1 MIQQSLENINN
12 IIEQSTAQIQEFITW
27 VSINKNALYIIILVT
42 AISIILL
49 IIGYIIK
56 SLKRK
61 WNIFFYI
68 CIFTLM
74 VLGGFW
80 AFLFP
85 IAINSGFNK
94 DDDGPVLRQ
103 LLIYVTG
110 GILAAITLGE
120 THRKNTQEKQKN
132 NRDHERQVH
141 AERRSR
147 YTQAVA
153 QLASIQA
160 PIRMGGV
167 YTLVGLADEWLAD
180 ESLNGAERYK
190 EGQIIIN
197 NLCAYIRSPFP
208 LSEQY
213 DKLKLTYKEY
223 KKNQDTKKPI
233 YPRKKFMKYQ
243 ALFREEREVRIAIL
257 EEITNRL
264 GEITT
269 MIFKKGTKI
278 KPGDWSCFDY
288 DFRNSIF
295 FYDVICKDIIFLF
308 SCSFSGSMFLEKAF
322 FANTEFNYKSDFA
335 ETNFKHDADFS
346 GANFKHD
353 ADFSGAKFKQDTS
366 FSKATFEKSTDFSGA
381 KFKGFSYFSGAKFK
395 QDTSFSKA
403 TFEKSTNFSGA
414 KFKGLFS
421 YFSGAKFKQ
430 DTYFSGATFEGFTD
444 FSKTTTFKK
453 LASFPGT
460 TFKHN
465 ANFSGVK
472 FKGLADFSGTTTFK
486 QYTNFSDTTFE
497 KGINLSEA
505 IIEQE
510 IHFTRA
516 NFSYKV
522 DPKSYNFNFAPNS
535 PFKITTKEEM
545 HDGRNFIIPKDAE
558 LFDPHKS
565 SEPENDDE
573 S

>member
-335 ETNFKHDADFS
+335 ETNFKQDAD
-346 GANFKHD
+346 
-353 ADFSGAKFKQDTS
+353 
-366 FSKATFEKSTDFSGA
+366 
-381 KFKGFSYFSGAKFK
+381 
-395 QDTSFSKA
+395 
-403 TFEKSTNFSGA
+403 
-414 KFKGLFS
+414 
-421 YFSGAKFKQ
+421 FSGAKFKQ

-453 LASFPGT
+453 LASFSGT

-465 ANFSGVK
+465 VNFSGVK

-522 DPKSYNFNFAPNS
+522 DPKSYNFNFAPDS
-535 PFKITTKEEM
+535 PFKITTKEER

-565 SEPENDDE
+565 SDPENDDE

>member
-1 MIQQSLENINN
+1 MMQQALENVNN
-12 IIEQSTAQIQEFITW
+12 IIEQSTAKIQEFITW

-56 SLKRK
+56 LLKKK

-295 FYDVICKDIIFLF
+295 FYDVVCKDIIF
-308 SCSFSGSMFLEKAF
+308 SCSFSGSVFLEKAF

-346 GANFKHD
+346 GA
-353 ADFSGAKFKQDTS
+353 KFKQDTY
-366 FSKATFEKSTDFSGA
+366 FSGATFEKSTNFSGA
-381 KFKGFSYFSGAKFK
+381 KFKGFSDFSGVKFK
-395 QDTSFSKA
+395 QDTYFSKA

-414 KFKGLFS
+414 KFK
-421 YFSGAKFKQ
+421 Q
-430 DTYFSGATFEGFTD
+430 DTYFSGVTFEEFTD

-453 LASFPGT
+453 LASFSGT

-472 FKGLADFSGTTTFK
+472 FNGLADFSGTTTFK
-486 QYTNFSDTTFE
+486 QYTNFSDATFE

-522 DPKSYNFNFAPNS
+522 DPKSYKFNFAPDS
-535 PFKITTKEEM
+535 PFKITTREER

>member
-366 FSKATFEKSTDFSGA
+366 FSKATFEKST
-381 KFKGFSYFSGAKFK
+381 
-395 QDTSFSKA
+395 
-403 TFEKSTNFSGA
+403 NFSGA

>member
-1 MIQQSLENINN
+1 MIRQALENINN
-12 IIEQSTAQIQEFITW
+12 IIEQSTAKIQEFITW

-49 IIGYIIK
+49 FIGYIIK

-269 MIFKKGTKI
+269 MIFKEGTKI

-322 FANTEFNYKSDFA
+322 FANTEFNYTSDFA

-346 GANFKHD
+346 GA
-353 ADFSGAKFKQDTS
+353 
-366 FSKATFEKSTDFSGA
+366 
-381 KFKGFSYFSGAKFK
+381 
-395 QDTSFSKA
+395 
-403 TFEKSTNFSGA
+403 
-414 KFKGLFS
+414 
-421 YFSGAKFKQ
+421 KFKQ
-430 DTYFSGATFEGFTD
+430 DTYFSGAAFEGFTD

-453 LASFPGT
+453 LASFSGT

-516 NFSYKV
+516 KFSYKV

-535 PFKITTKEEM
+535 PFKITTKEEER
-545 HDGRNFIIPKDAE
+545 DGRNFIIPKDAE
-558 LFDPHKS
+558 SFDPHKS

>member
-335 ETNFKHDADFS
+335 ETNFKQDADFS
-346 GANFKHD
+346 GANFKQD
-353 ADFSGAKFKQDTS
+353 ADFSGANFKQDTS
-366 FSKATFEKSTDFSGA
+366 FSKATFEGFTDFSGA

-395 QDTSFSKA
+395 HDA
-403 TFEKSTNFSGA
+403 D
-414 KFKGLFS
+414 
-421 YFSGAKFKQ
+421 FSGAKFKQ

-453 LASFPGT
+453 LASFSGT

-465 ANFSGVK
+465 VNFSGVK

-522 DPKSYNFNFAPNS
+522 DPKSYNFNFAPDS
-535 PFKITTKEEM
+535 PFKITTKEER

-565 SEPENDDE
+565 SDPENDDE

>member
-1 MIQQSLENINN
+1 MQQALENVNN
-12 IIEQSTAQIQEFITW
+12 IIEQSTAKIQEFITW

-56 SLKRK
+56 LLKKK

-295 FYDVICKDIIFLF
+295 FYDVVCKDIIF
-308 SCSFSGSMFLEKAF
+308 SCSFSGSVFLEKAF

-346 GANFKHD
+346 GA
-353 ADFSGAKFKQDTS
+353 KFKQDT
-366 FSKATFEKSTDFSGA
+366 
-381 KFKGFSYFSGAKFK
+381 YFSG
-395 QDTSFSKA
+395 A

-414 KFKGLFS
+414 KFK
-421 YFSGAKFKQ
+421 Q
-430 DTYFSGATFEGFTD
+430 DTYFSGVTFEEFTD

-453 LASFPGT
+453 LASFSGT

-472 FKGLADFSGTTTFK
+472 FNGLADFSGTTTFK
-486 QYTNFSDTTFE
+486 QYTNFSDATFE

-522 DPKSYNFNFAPNS
+522 DPKSYNFNFAPDS
-535 PFKITTKEEM
+535 PFKITTREER

>member
-1 MIQQSLENINN
+1 MIQQALENINN
-12 IIEQSTAQIQEFITW
+12 IIEQSTAKVQEFITW

-68 CIFTLM
+68 CIFALM

-233 YPRKKFMKYQ
+233 YPQKKFMKYQ
-243 ALFREEREVRIAIL
+243 ALFREEREIRIAIL

-269 MIFKKGTKI
+269 MIFKKGTKT

-335 ETNFKHDADFS
+335 ETNFKHDANFS

-353 ADFSGAKFKQDTS
+353 ADFSGANFKQDTS

-395 QDTSFSKA
+395 QDTSFS
-403 TFEKSTNFSGA
+403 
-414 KFKGLFS
+414 
-421 YFSGAKFKQ
+421 GAKFKQ
-430 DTYFSGATFEGFTD
+430 DTYFSGATFEEFTD

-453 LASFPGT
+453 LASFSGT

-516 NFSYKV
+516 KFSYKV
-522 DPKSYNFNFAPNS
+522 DPKSYNFNFAPDS
-535 PFKITTKEEM
+535 PFKITTKEKR

>member
-1 MIQQSLENINN
+1 MQQALENVNN
-12 IIEQSTAQIQEFITW
+12 IIEQSTAKIQEFITW

-56 SLKRK
+56 FLKRK

-295 FYDVICKDIIFLF
+295 FYDVICKDIIF

-346 GANFKHD
+346 GA
-353 ADFSGAKFKQDTS
+353 
-366 FSKATFEKSTDFSGA
+366 
-381 KFKGFSYFSGAKFK
+381 
-395 QDTSFSKA
+395 
-403 TFEKSTNFSGA
+403 
-414 KFKGLFS
+414 
-421 YFSGAKFKQ
+421 KFKQ
-430 DTYFSGATFEGFTD
+430 DTYFSGATFEEFTD

-453 LASFPGT
+453 LASFSGT

-486 QYTNFSDTTFE
+486 QYTKFSDATFE

-516 NFSYKV
+516 KFSYKV
-522 DPKSYNFNFAPNS
+522 DPKSCNFNFAPDS
-535 PFKITTKEEM
+535 PFKITTREER

>member
-1 MIQQSLENINN
+1 
-12 IIEQSTAQIQEFITW
+12 
-27 VSINKNALYIIILVT
+27 
-42 AISIILL
+42 
-49 IIGYIIK
+49 
-56 SLKRK
+56 
-61 WNIFFYI
+61 
-68 CIFTLM
+68 M

-353 ADFSGAKFKQDTS
+353 ADFSGAKFKQDTY
-366 FSKATFEKSTDFSGA
+366 FSGATFEKSTDFSGA

-403 TFEKSTNFSGA
+403 TFEKSTDFSGA